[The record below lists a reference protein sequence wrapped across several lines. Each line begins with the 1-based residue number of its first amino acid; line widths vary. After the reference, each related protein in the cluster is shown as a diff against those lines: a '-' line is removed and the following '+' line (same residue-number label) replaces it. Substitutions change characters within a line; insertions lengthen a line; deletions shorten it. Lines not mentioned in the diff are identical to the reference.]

1 MYSISKNDVKKLA
14 QQIENLAKEIVTK
27 VDQNVDIL
35 APANELVRCN
45 ATFVFTLG
53 EIHALENMS
62 KLNNVTSTT
71 PKTKNLNYHN
81 VRDSRGRFQAR
92 P

>member
-14 QQIENLAKEIVTK
+14 QQIENLAKDIIIK
-27 VDQNVDIL
+27 VDQNADIL
-35 APANELVRCN
+35 AAANELVRCN

-53 EIHALENMS
+53 EVHALEN
-62 KLNNVTSTT
+62 LNKVTASV

-81 VRDSRGRFQAR
+81 IRDSRGRFVTR
-92 P
+92 L